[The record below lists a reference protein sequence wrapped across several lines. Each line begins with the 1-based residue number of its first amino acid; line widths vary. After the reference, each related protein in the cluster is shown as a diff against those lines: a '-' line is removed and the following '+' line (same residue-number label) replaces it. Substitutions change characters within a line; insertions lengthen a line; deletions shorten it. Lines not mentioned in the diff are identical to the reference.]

1 MRSLSIA
8 EPPEPPRT
16 QEELNE
22 RLLVFLDSW
31 WRVDSWNGSG
41 RNPQTPWTLAQP
53 LIYTSYCAGLWGDI
67 ADADEWNA
75 TEGRIEK
82 LFLENMDRQIGPYR
96 IIQKRDRRRKSK
108 WHWAVRKVEESQG
121 RGENP

>member
-8 EPPEPPRT
+8 DPPQPPRT
-16 QEELNE
+16 REELNE
-22 RLLVFLDSW
+22 RLLAFLDSW
-31 WRVDSWNGSG
+31 WNGSSFG
-41 RNPQTPWTLAQP
+41 SDRQTPWTLAQP
-53 LIYTSYCAGLWGDI
+53 LIYTSYCAGLWGEI

-82 LFLENMDRQIGPYR
+82 LLLENMDRQIGPYR

-108 WHWAVRKVEESQG
+108 WHWAVRRVEESQG
-121 RGENP
+121 SGEKP